1 MRLLHLT
8 VALSAGVVLLAGYSL
23 KDRFLTPAGSTQE
36 PEPRSTPS
44 AIDQF
49 AKARQLAWE
58 AAVMVQNPPHPAKTW
73 QDAKVKWRQAIRL
86 MESIPAGTPVSAQA
100 KQRLAVYRANYNA
113 ISQRLESEEKAVD
126 SLETAQQIAWQAA
139 VIVQNPP
146 HPLRIWQR
154 ASQKWQEAITL
165 LEPIPNTTSIAAQT
179 QAKLAVYRTNKGEIN
194 QRIVTEVKARDV
206 LQRFSEAS
214 KHLKALSTNV
224 VSGLTIEQ
232 IGISY
237 PEYVNLVQRLEADL
251 NQFSSQSTGPMHP
264 IYPELAAAVE
274 DYQFALKLW
283 NTYLNYKQANSQWL
297 YDDLFN
303 QLVPISWLDSSTLFQ
318 KYQVKTFSNGTKVSL
333 RFSVWEIWNQAA
345 DRVSKAQQRV
355 SSWK

>member
-8 VALSAGVVLLAGYSL
+8 VALSAGVVLLIGYSL
-23 KDRFLTPAGSTQE
+23 KDQFLPPASSTQE
-36 PEPRSTPS
+36 PEPRATPLAS
-44 AIDQF
+44 ENF
-49 AKARQLAWE
+49 AQARQLAWQ
-58 AAVMVQNPPHPAKTW
+58 AAIIVQNPPHPAKTW
-73 QDAKVKWRQAIRL
+73 QAAKVKWRQAIRL
-86 MESIPAGTPVSAQA
+86 MELIPVGTPVSAQA
-100 KQRLAVYRANYNA
+100 QQRLAVYRANYDA
-113 ISQRLESEEKAVD
+113 ISQRLEMEENAVD
-126 SLETAQQIAWQAA
+126 NLETAQQIAWQAA
-139 VIVQNPP
+139 IIVQNPP

-154 ASQKWQEAITL
+154 ASQKWQEAIAL
-165 LEPIPNTTSIAAQT
+165 LEPISPTTSIASQS
-179 QAKLAVYRTNKGEIN
+179 QAKLVTYRTNKGEIH
-194 QRIVTEVKARDV
+194 QRIVAEVKAQEI
-206 LQRFSEAS
+206 LQRFAEAS

-237 PEYVNLVQRLEADL
+237 PEYVSLVERLEADL
-251 NQFSSQSTGPMHP
+251 NQFRSQPTSQLHP
-264 IYPELAAAVE
+264 IYPELAEAVE
-274 DYQFALKLW
+274 DYKFALKLW

-345 DRVSKAQQRV
+345 DRVSKAQQQV
-355 SSWK
+355 SAWK